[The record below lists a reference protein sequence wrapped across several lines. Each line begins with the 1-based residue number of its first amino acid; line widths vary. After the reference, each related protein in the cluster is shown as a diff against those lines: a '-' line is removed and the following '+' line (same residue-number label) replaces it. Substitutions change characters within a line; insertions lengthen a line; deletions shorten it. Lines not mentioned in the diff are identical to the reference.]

1 MEKKNTVLLTVVAVA
16 TLLVAVVG
24 ATFAFFTAQL
34 GAGASADVNVR
45 TSTNDSLVYGT
56 WAALN
61 LTATQQNF
69 TDVSGDIKAST
80 GGTVELK
87 ANADAAA
94 EYCYTGKFNVTAN
107 NFVYTTGVT
116 ATPELLLNVK
126 KDNVLVITNKDITTF
141 ANAAQATIDIPT
153 INNGTDYKHHINAL
167 AGATETDVW
176 NIEVTF
182 VNLAQDQQVNTGK
195 SLTGTLTFDNTPCA

>member
-141 ANAAQATIDIPT
+141 ANAA
-153 INNGTDYKHHINAL
+153 
-167 AGATETDVW
+167 
-176 NIEVTF
+176 
-182 VNLAQDQQVNTGK
+182 
-195 SLTGTLTFDNTPCA
+195 